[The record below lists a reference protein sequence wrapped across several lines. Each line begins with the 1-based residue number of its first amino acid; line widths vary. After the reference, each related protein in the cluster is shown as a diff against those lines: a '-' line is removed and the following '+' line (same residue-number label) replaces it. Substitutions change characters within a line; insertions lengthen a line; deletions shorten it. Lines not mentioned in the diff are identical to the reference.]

1 MPTLSDVQEQFV
13 DAVLNGNGDVNARIR
28 PGCLTAL
35 QRLSVYRNNVFAG
48 LSEALRDGFPVVHRL
63 VGGDFFDAM
72 AREFIR
78 RHPPQSG
85 CLLGYGAAFPEF
97 VERFEAARRLLYL
110 PDVARLEWAYHE
122 SFHAPDA
129 VPAVP
134 ADLATLAASHYR
146 EVRLRLHP
154 AVRLLASNWPVLRI
168 FGVNQPDHAGDSTVD
183 LDREGS
189 CRVLVARPG
198 MDVAFHPLTPGEFVF
213 LSALGRDAG
222 LTGAFEEAIA
232 SDSGFDL
239 TEALMRGF
247 GRGVFSDFNQREL
260 P

>member
-1 MPTLSDVQEQFV
+1 MPRLRDVQEQFV
-13 DAVLNGNGDVNARIR
+13 DAVLNGGGDMNAQVR
-28 PGCLTAL
+28 PNCLTAL
-35 QRLSVYRNNVFAG
+35 QRLAVYRNNVFAG

-72 AREFIR
+72 VREFIR

-85 CLLGYGAAFPEF
+85 CLLDYGAEFPEF

-134 ADLATLAASHYR
+134 ADFAMPAASHYC

-168 FGVNQPDHAGDSTVD
+168 FGMNQPDYAGDDIVD
-183 LDREGS
+183 LAREGS

-198 MDVAFHPLTPGEFVF
+198 TDVAFYPLTLGEFVF
-213 LSALGRDAG
+213 LNALGRDAG
-222 LTGAFEEAIA
+222 LTGAFEDAIA

-247 GRGVFSDFNQREL
+247 GWDVFSHFNQREL